1 MIADGPWSPDLKIPM
16 TARRPIPSNDGP
28 RIVIC
33 DFNAFLHS
41 VTGLLRMTGYAVF
54 QAHDANAAVEL
65 CAVLPD
71 IRLLVITTYGTGLD
85 VGEFCHKVR
94 ATTPSLPIL
103 HIGSDPQAG
112 LPADVPTLSEVL
124 FPGCLLLTVEALMY
138 RPPRVKTAG

>member
-1 MIADGPWSPDLKIPM
+1 MPAVIAGAEDLM
-16 TARRPIPSNDGP
+16 TAWRPIPSNDGP

-54 QAHDANAAVEL
+54 QAHDAKSAVEL

-71 IRLLVITTYGTGLD
+71 IRLLVVTTYGTGLD
-85 VGEFCHKVR
+85 VGEFCQMVR
-94 ATTPSLPIL
+94 ATGPALPIL
-103 HIGSDPQAG
+103 HIGSEQEKR
-112 LPADVPTLSEVL
+112 LPADVRTLSEVL

>member
-1 MIADGPWSPDLKIPM
+1 MIPQ
-16 TARRPIPSNDGP
+16 RPIPSNDGP

-41 VTGLLRMTGYAVF
+41 VTGLLRMSGYAVF
-54 QAHDANAAVEL
+54 QAHNAHAAVEL

-71 IRLLVITTYGTGLD
+71 IRLLVVNTYGTGLD
-85 VGEFCHKVR
+85 VGELCRKIR
-94 ATTPSLPIL
+94 AVTPGLPIL
-103 HIGSDPQAG
+103 HIGSPAPE

-138 RPPRVKTAG
+138 RPPKAVKTAG

>member
-1 MIADGPWSPDLKIPM
+1 MSQ
-16 TARRPIPSNDGP
+16 RPVPSMDGP

-54 QAHDANAAVEL
+54 QAHDAYAAVEL

-71 IRLLVITTYGTGLD
+71 IRLLVVNTYGTGLD
-85 VGEFCHKVR
+85 VGELCTKVR
-94 ATTPSLPIL
+94 ATTPGLPIL
-103 HIGSDPQAG
+103 HIGSASPDS

-138 RPPRVKTAG
+138 RPPRAVKTAG